1 MSLDHIFLSFG
12 EVSYLEKT
20 LNYVQDFKLLEE
32 RINAFINY
40 DSCIEYVEGSEEV
53 VAGGAF
59 AWTKLKSAE
68 SYKQEHIDADYV
80 ELAERVRTVLEN
92 EHSPN
97 IEKFERSYELVMN
110 YIRQDT
116 FLWVPGLKN
125 VIESIKSEL
134 DLQQFF
140 LNQ

>member
-1 MSLDHIFLSFG
+1 
-12 EVSYLEKT
+12 
-20 LNYVQDFKLLEE
+20 
-32 RINAFINY
+32 
-40 DSCIEYVEGSEEV
+40 
-53 VAGGAF
+53 
-59 AWTKLKSAE
+59 
-68 SYKQEHIDADYV
+68 
-80 ELAERVRTVLEN
+80 
-92 EHSPN
+92 
-97 IEKFERSYELVMN
+97 MN